1 MSLDTVSQDG
11 LRQGGIDSGRA
22 GSEPAGLRSA
32 PPRRRSMAAA
42 AIGGAGFLHH
52 NPNGHFLPGWGPVV
66 SDQPESL
73 RVLVVD
79 DDIRVADSLAKI
91 LTASGHEAVPAYSAE
106 AAMKLAARLAPHAV
120 ISDIVMG
127 PVSGIE
133 LANHIRENFPGCKV
147 LLISGHTSANDFGQK
162 LLTRSSSL
170 QFASKPV
177 APDRILEF
185 VASCRA
191 AKAPME
197 PAGS

>member
-1 MSLDTVSQDG
+1 MQM
-11 LRQGGIDSGRA
+11 GI
-22 GSEPAGLRSA
+22 L
-32 PPRRRSMAAA
+32 
-42 AIGGAGFLHH
+42 
-52 NPNGHFLPGWGPVV
+52 LPEWGPVV

-133 LANHIRENFPGCKV
+133 LANHMRENFPGCKV
-147 LLISGHTSANDFGQK
+147 LLISGHASANDFGQK
-162 LLTRSSSL
+162 LLARSSGL
-170 QFASKPV
+170 QFAPKPV

-191 AKAPME
+191 AKASME